1 MSESVGPVERRERR
15 RRAKRRLVR
24 LRLIGV
30 VLVLLVAAVVA
41 VLTSGGAKRPVQAPK
56 RLAGGANGRTG
67 ASALTRVRRRTILVE
82 RPTRRL
88 DAPVQDASGASVGG
102 QGLLLGGLTA
112 SDLST
117 DQVVIASA
125 AGTRVAGH
133 LPSARHDTA
142 AAAIGR
148 FAYLFGGGNGISQLD
163 QILRVDPSTG
173 AVTAVGHLPAASS
186 DSAGAAI
193 GDTAYIVG
201 GFTGTQWLD
210 TIVSWR
216 PGTGARIVARLPSPL
231 RYAAVAAAGGR
242 LVIAGGSLES
252 GAASSA
258 VYEFTPGA
266 SAPIR
271 IGTLPAPTTHAAAAA
286 LGGVVYVVGGRGAA
300 LDSPTTRIVGIDV
313 GSKQIRDAGALT
325 SARSDLTAV
334 SIGKRILVAGGRG
347 PSGTESTVSELTP
360 VEVAMRSAR
369 PSSTTKVDVYAHDGA
384 NMLTAVTKL
393 ARPLIYV
400 PNSQSNTVDVIDPAT
415 YRVVEQFAVG
425 ALPQHVV
432 PAWNLRTLYVTNDAG
447 NSLTAID
454 PRTGRPGAT
463 IPVADPYNMYFTPD
477 GLHAIIVAERL
488 RRLDF
493 RNPHTF
499 ALQHSL
505 AVPCVGVDHMDFSA
519 DGSYLIASCEFSGQ
533 LIKVDLASERVVGAL
548 TLPDGPGAM
557 PQDVKLS
564 ADGRIFYV
572 ADGRAGG
579 VWEVNGAPM
588 RVVGFIRT
596 GAGAHGLYPSRSS
609 KFLYVTNR
617 TAGSVSVISF
627 ATRKVIATWVIPG
640 GGSPDMGGVSADG
653 RVLWVSGRY
662 NGVVYAISTKTGRL
676 LAKIP
681 VGQGPHGLCVWP
693 QPGRYSLGHT
703 GILR

>member
-1 MSESVGPVERRERR
+1 MIDSAGPDDRRDRR
-15 RRAKRRLVR
+15 RRAKRRVAR

-30 VLVLLVAAVVA
+30 VFALLVAAAGVILASGGGKRA
-41 VLTSGGAKRPVQAPK
+41 VLSATRPVSGVNRRTATPAVA
-56 RLAGGANGRTG
+56 RL
-67 ASALTRVRRRTILVE
+67 VRRPILVE
-82 RPTRRL
+82 RQTGRL
-88 DAPVQDASGASVGG
+88 AAPVQDASGASVGG
-102 QGLLLGGLTA
+102 QALLLGGLTA
-112 SDLST
+112 SDSST
-117 DQVVIASA
+117 DQVVVATS
-125 AGTRVAGH
+125 GGRVTAH
-133 LPSARHDTA
+133 LPTARHDTA
-142 AAAIGR
+142 AAVLGR

-163 QILRVDPSTG
+163 EIVRIDPSSG
-173 AVTAVGHLPAASS
+173 AVSVVGHLPAASS
-186 DSAGAAI
+186 DSSGAEI
-193 GDTAYIVG
+193 GGTAYIVG
-201 GFTGTQWLD
+201 GYTGTRWLD
-210 TIVSWR
+210 TIVAWQ
-216 PGTGARIVARLPSPL
+216 PGRRSRIVARLPSPL

-252 GAASSA
+252 GTASSA

-266 SAPIR
+266 RAPVR
-271 IGTLPAPTTHAAAAA
+271 IGSLPAPTTHAAAAA
-286 LGGVVYVVGGRGAA
+286 LGQVVYVVGGRGAA
-300 LDSPTTRIVGIDV
+300 LDSPTARIVAIDV
-313 GSKQIRDAGALT
+313 GSRQIRDAGSLA

-347 PSGTESTVSELTP
+347 SAGTESTVGELTA
-360 VEVAMRSAR
+360 VETAVRGARRSGTANL
-369 PSSTTKVDVYAHDGA
+369 DVYAHDGA

-415 YRVVEQFAVG
+415 YRVVEHFAVG

-447 NSLTAID
+447 NTLTPID
-454 PRTGRPGAT
+454 PRTGRPGAS
-463 IPVADPYNMYFTPD
+463 IPVDDPYNMYFTPD
-477 GLHAIIVAERL
+477 GRHAIIVAERL

-493 RNPHTF
+493 RNPRTF

-505 AVPCVGVDHMDFSA
+505 AVPCVGVDHIDFSA

-533 LIKVDLASERVVGAL
+533 LIKVDVASERVVDAL

-572 ADGRAGG
+572 ADMRAGG
-579 VWEVNGAPM
+579 VWEVNGARL
-588 RVVGFIRT
+588 RVVGFVRT
-596 GAGAHGLYPSRSS
+596 GAGAHGLYPSRDS
-609 KFLYVTNR
+609 KLLYVTNR
-617 TAGSVSVISF
+617 TAGSISVISF
-627 ATRKVIATWVIPG
+627 ATRKVVATWRIPG
-640 GGSPDMGGVSADG
+640 GGSPDMGGVSANG
-653 RVLWVSGRY
+653 RVLWLSGRY
-662 NGVVYAISTKTGRL
+662 DGVVYAISTRTGRL